1 MAKTRGRPLA
11 AAEPSQEA
19 RRRILDAA
27 QSLFAELGYDATP
40 TKRIAEDAGVPQGLL
55 FYYFRTKEGLLEA
68 LVAERNFL
76 SELER
81 ELKGTKHQDPAQ
93 GLWDLAQRFR
103 AVVGRREAIARILM
117 RESLGHPSVA
127 ERFTEMRETA
137 IAIIAAFL
145 EAHAMTRS
153 QATVIARAF
162 LYTLLMA
169 AIVDNATTSDDFLL
183 QLIAALLGNETKCDT
198 NHL

>member
-1 MAKTRGRPLA
+1 MAKTRGRLLA
-11 AAEPSQEA
+11 APEPSQEA

-93 GLWDLAQRFR
+93 DLWDLAQRFR

-127 ERFTEMRETA
+127 ERFAEMRETA

-145 EAHAMTRS
+145 EAHAMARS
-153 QATVIARAF
+153 RATVIARAF
-162 LYTLLMA
+162 LYTLLMTT
-169 AIVDNATTSDDFLL
+169 IVDNATTSDDFLL
-183 QLIAALLGNETKCDT
+183 QLIAALLGSG
-198 NHL
+198 